1 MNERSS
7 ISSRQKYSNSL
18 KSPEAKRNIRWEL
31 RAPCPPNQT
40 VEFGKSSI
48 IDAFIRTMKA
58 NIQTILSKHE
68 DSEPLHEVGQNIAQ
82 LKMDLKALVSPKH
95 KNQIDDAVYDE
106 EHAQNLSIGR
116 ASAEQNHIRKD
127 DEQKKHVKER
137 INEIIKAL
145 TARKNYWNN
154 LTIAYSMR

>member
-1 MNERSS
+1 M
-7 ISSRQKYSNSL
+7 
-18 KSPEAKRNIRWEL
+18 
-31 RAPCPPNQT
+31 
-40 VEFGKSSI
+40 
-48 IDAFIRTMKA
+48 
-58 NIQTILSKHE
+58 
-68 DSEPLHEVGQNIAQ
+68 HEVGQNIVQ
-82 LKMDLKALVSPKH
+82 LKMDLKALVSPKL

-116 ASAEQNHIRKD
+116 TSAEQNHIRKD